1 MTSPVS
7 KLIEAMIEGSKKF
20 IDLYWLNDGGAETYE
35 KKFANIE
42 TKEGGLFEINPGGRR
57 LILYA

>member
-1 MTSPVS
+1 
-7 KLIEAMIEGSKKF
+7 MIEGSKKF
-20 IDLYWLNDGGAETYE
+20 IDLYRLNDGGAETYE